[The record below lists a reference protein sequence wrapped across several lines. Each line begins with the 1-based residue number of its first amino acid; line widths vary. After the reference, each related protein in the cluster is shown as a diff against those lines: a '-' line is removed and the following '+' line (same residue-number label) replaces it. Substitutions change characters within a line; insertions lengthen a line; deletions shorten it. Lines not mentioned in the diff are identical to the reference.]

1 MDVPPELGTLVR
13 DGEEITFLMPTFL
26 TAAELEFKLDEGTD
40 ALLDRLSA
48 AGLSPVLDSGRPS
61 TT

>member
-1 MDVPPELGTLVR
+1 
-13 DGEEITFLMPTFL
+13 MPTFL